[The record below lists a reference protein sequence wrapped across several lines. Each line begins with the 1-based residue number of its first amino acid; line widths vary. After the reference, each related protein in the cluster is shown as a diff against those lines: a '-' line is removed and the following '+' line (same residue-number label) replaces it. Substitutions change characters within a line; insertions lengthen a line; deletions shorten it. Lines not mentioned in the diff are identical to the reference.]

1 MNIVSGSHG
10 QVNTNG
16 PRVIV
21 DADNGDG
28 PTEGFKPK
36 YFLRASRILFTV
48 VSGSQSQVNTN
59 GPRVIVDAGNGV
71 GPTGGFITSMSKS
84 YHVDRGL
91 W

>member
-1 MNIVSGSHG
+1 M
-10 QVNTNG
+10 
-16 PRVIV
+16 
-21 DADNGDG
+21 
-28 PTEGFKPK
+28 
-36 YFLRASRILFTV
+36 

-71 GPTGGFITSMSKS
+71 GPTGGFITSISKS